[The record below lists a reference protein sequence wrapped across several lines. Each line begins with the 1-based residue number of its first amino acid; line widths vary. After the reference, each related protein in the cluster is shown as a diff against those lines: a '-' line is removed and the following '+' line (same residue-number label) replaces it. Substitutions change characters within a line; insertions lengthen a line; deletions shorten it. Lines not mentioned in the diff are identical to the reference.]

1 MNREKLGKLT
11 VLYDRNRTSAKGFV
25 MYAIKFLLGEGR
37 WRQIMSMCQCNHSPG
52 IAARDCS
59 LHFRRTFRGRVIDLF
74 DFSICLSAF
83 RRTGESPRPNFH
95 VYCNGFGR
103 YSRLDW
109 SCAWRCYIIQEG
121 DEKDPGDPCNPWLYA
136 CDPSLDVLHFVP
148 FYFYCLI
155 TPQDLIP
162 TNIARSMQRL

>member
-37 WRQIMSMCQCNHSPG
+37 WRQIMSMCQCNHPPG
-52 IAARDCS
+52 IAARDCN

-83 RRTGESPRPNFH
+83 RRTGESPRPIFTIIVMVLGGILGLIGH
-95 VYCNGFGR
+95 V
-103 YSRLDW
+103 L
-109 SCAWRCYIIQEG
+109 G
-121 DEKDPGDPCNPWLYA
+121 DVTLFRKGTKKILA
-136 CDPSLDVLHFVP
+136 ILAILGSMLVILLLMFSILSLFI
-148 FYFYCLI
+148 F
-155 TPQDLIP
+155 T
-162 TNIARSMQRL
+162 A